1 MGNGKTLGLGLFVIG
16 IILIIAYGIYQG
28 FEEIMQSMD
37 ILSGIFIGLII
48 LGLII
53 LIISII
59 IEQRK
64 DTKETMKDIKKEDL
78 EP

>member
-1 MGNGKTLGLGLFVIG
+1 MANGKNIGLGLLILG
-16 IILIIAYGIYQG
+16 IVLIIAYGLYQG
-28 FEEIMQSMD
+28 FEGIIQSLD
-37 ILSGIFIGLII
+37 LLSGLFIGFII
-48 LGLII
+48 IGFII

-64 DTKETMKDIKKEDL
+64 DTKKTMKDIKKEDL

>member
-1 MGNGKTLGLGLFVIG
+1 MGNGKTLGLGLFIIG